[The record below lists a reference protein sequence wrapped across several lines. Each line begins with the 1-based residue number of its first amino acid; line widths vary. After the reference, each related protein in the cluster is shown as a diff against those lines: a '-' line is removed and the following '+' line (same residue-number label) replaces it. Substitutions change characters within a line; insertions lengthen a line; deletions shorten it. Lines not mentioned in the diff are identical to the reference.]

1 MALKSGFQF
10 TIINT
15 LNYKIFIHDQTLQ
28 NLIEKYIIKIKDSNL
43 DKKLKQIYSRQLII
57 LGILIGKGGI
67 YVDSNMMLL

>member
-28 NLIEKYIIKIKDSNL
+28 NLIEKYITKIKDSNL
-43 DKKLKQIYSRQLII
+43 DKKLK
-57 LGILIGKGGI
+57 
-67 YVDSNMMLL
+67 